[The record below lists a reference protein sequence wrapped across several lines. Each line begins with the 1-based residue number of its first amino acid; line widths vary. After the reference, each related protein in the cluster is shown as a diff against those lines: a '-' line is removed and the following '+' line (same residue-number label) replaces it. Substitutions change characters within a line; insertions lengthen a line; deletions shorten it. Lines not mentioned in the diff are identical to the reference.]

1 MGYRSRGSAGLKRNG
16 GRAGA
21 SAFDDDGTEADA
33 VGTKLEL
40 ARAYIDIGDVDGAR
54 GMLEEVCQEG
64 TEAQQAQARELLDG
78 LR

>member
-1 MGYRSRGSAGLKRNG
+1 M
-16 GRAGA
+16 
-21 SAFDDDGTEADA
+21 
-33 VGTKLEL
+33 GTKLEL